1 MKIIELNKNGV
12 EVGEEENPLALRY
25 FNDNGNLPD
34 GNYDEDDIA
43 GSWILIDGDNI
54 AGRWVLIS
62 GEHTNYDIY
71 AYRSI
76 DDTTLIPSEIF
87 RKKLIEEL
95 TGERVVVDA
104 EWLEENDPE
113 LLNWITS
120 SEYWRRGYDRNP
132 EASEAIVELQFDEG
146 GVAYYANLEANKDK
160 FPSQNQPPW
169 GEDGWDNWSVEDIK
183 KYYEMVK

>member
-43 GSWILIDGDNI
+43 GSWILIDE
-54 AGRWVLIS
+54 
-62 GEHTNYDIY
+62 EHTNYDIY

-76 DDTTLIPSEIF
+76 DDTTLIPVEIY
-87 RKKLIEEL
+87 RKELIEKM

-113 LLNWITS
+113 MLAWITS
-120 SEYWRRGYDRNP
+120 SEYWRRGYDRNL
-132 EASEAIVELQFDEG
+132 EASETIVELKFDEG

-160 FPSQNQPPW
+160 YPSQNQPPW
-169 GEDGWDNWSVEDIK
+169 GEDNWEDWSVEDIK